1 MYRYD
6 NYDQQIVNERV
17 AQYRDQVRRR
27 LSGELAEDE
36 FRPLRLQNGLYMQ
49 IHAYMLRIAVP
60 YGLVSSRQMRMFAHI
75 ARNYDRGYGH
85 FTTRQNIQ
93 FNWLKLEDTPAILAD
108 LASVEMHGIQTS
120 GNCIRNI
127 SSDEF
132 AGVAADEIV
141 DPRPYAE
148 ILRQWSTFHPEFA
161 YLPRKF
167 KIAISGATTDRA
179 AILVHDIGLSVLK
192 NARGEIG
199 FRVLVGG
206 GLGRT
211 PIIGSEIY
219 DFLPWQHMMTY
230 IEAIM
235 RVYNQYGRR
244 DNIYKARIKI
254 LVKALGAAEFKRQ
267 VDAEWADIKDGSS
280 TLTVEELQRVEKYFT
295 PPVYEIF
302 SGDDPAVAV
311 HKAENK
317 AFANWLQRN
326 VKPHKVSGYAA
337 VVLSLK
343 KTAIAPG
350 DASDIQMDAAADLAD
365 RFSFGELRIT
375 HMQNL
380 VLADVRQADLF
391 TLWKIAAAQGMAT
404 PNVGLLS
411 DIICCPGGDFCTLA
425 NARSI
430 PLARAISE
438 RFESL
443 DFQHDIGEI
452 EINMSGCMNSCG
464 HNHVGH
470 IGVLG
475 VDKQDG
481 GEWYQISLGGDQGN
495 QSAIGKVIG
504 PSFTFQQVPQVI
516 DRLLQVY
523 VRERI
528 EDEKFIDTVR
538 RIGLVPFKEY
548 VYATPVVPD
557 ARLDD
562 EAYGLL
568 KDQNSVASSY
578 AVPYFTPR
586 F

>member
-1 MYRYD
+1 MYIYD
-6 NYDQQIVNERV
+6 KYDHTIVGERV

-27 LSGELAEDE
+27 LSDELTEAE

-49 IHAYMLRIAVP
+49 IHAYMLRVAVP
-60 YGLVSSRQMRMFAHI
+60 YGLLSAKQLRMFAHI
-75 ARNYDRGYGH
+75 ARKYDRGYGH

-93 FNWLKLEDTPAILAD
+93 YNWLKLEDTPAILAD

-132 AGVAADEIV
+132 AGVARDEII

-167 KIAISGATTDRA
+167 KIAITGATEDRA
-179 AILVHDIGLSVLK
+179 AIAVHDIGLAVTK
-192 NARGEIG
+192 NALGEIG

-211 PIIGSEIY
+211 PMIGVEIC
-219 DFLPWQHMMTY
+219 DFLPWQHVMTY
-230 IEAIM
+230 CESILRI
-235 RVYNQYGRR
+235 YNQYGRR

-254 LVKALGAAEFKRQ
+254 LVKALGIEEFKRQ
-267 VDAEWADIKDGSS
+267 VEADWADIKDGPG
-280 TLTVEELQRVEKYFT
+280 TLTAVEINRVAAYFT
-295 PPVYEIF
+295 APAYETLSAIDA
-302 SGDDPAVAV
+302 GVASL
-311 HKAENK
+311 KAENN

-326 VKPHKVSGYAA
+326 VKPHKVPGYAS

-350 DASDIQMDAAADLAD
+350 DASAEQMDVAADLAD

-380 VLADVRQADLF
+380 VLADVKQSDLI
-391 TLWKIAAAQGMAT
+391 TLWKIAAANGMAT
-404 PNVGLLS
+404 PNIGLLT
-411 DIICCPGGDFCTLA
+411 DIICCPGADFCTLA

-430 PLARAISE
+430 PLSKMVAE
-438 RFESL
+438 RFENI

-452 EINMSGCMNSCG
+452 EINISGCMNSCG

-470 IGVLG
+470 IGIMG

-481 GEWYQISLGGDQGN
+481 GDWYQVQLGGAQGN
-495 QSAIGKVIG
+495 NSSIGKVIG
-504 PSFTFQQVPQVI
+504 PSFTFEHIPEVI

-523 VRERI
+523 VRDRI
-528 EDEKFIDTVR
+528 EQELFIDTVR
-538 RIGLVPFKEY
+538 RIGITPFKEF
-548 VYATPVVPD
+548 VYANKIEAASD
-557 ARLDD
+557 AANDADD
-562 EAYGLL
+562 F
-568 KDQNSVASSY
+568 ASIAARY
-578 AVPYFTPR
+578 DVPYHQPR

>member
-1 MYRYD
+1 MYIYD
-6 NYDQQIVNERV
+6 KYDHTIVGERV

-27 LSGELAEDE
+27 LSDELTEAE

-49 IHAYMLRIAVP
+49 IHAYMLRVAVP
-60 YGLVSSRQMRMFAHI
+60 YGLLSSKQLRMFAHI
-75 ARNYDRGYGH
+75 ARKYDRGYGH

-93 FNWLKLEDTPAILAD
+93 YNWLKLEDTPAILAD
-108 LASVEMHGIQTS
+108 LASVEMHGNQTS

-132 AGVAADEIV
+132 AGVARDEII

-167 KIAISGATTDRA
+167 KIAITGATEDRA
-179 AILVHDIGLSVLK
+179 AIAVHDIGLAVTK
-192 NARGEIG
+192 NALGEIG

-211 PIIGSEIY
+211 PMIGVEIC
-219 DFLPWQHMMTY
+219 DFLPWQHVMTY
-230 IEAIM
+230 CESILRI
-235 RVYNQYGRR
+235 YNQYGRR
-244 DNIYKARIKI
+244 DNMYKARIKI
-254 LVKALGAAEFKRQ
+254 LVKAIGIEEFKRQ
-267 VDAEWADIKDGSS
+267 VEADWADIKDGSG
-280 TLTVEELQRVEKYFT
+280 TLTKAEVNRVAAYFT
-295 PPVYEIF
+295 APAYETLPAN
-302 SGDDPAVAV
+302 DAAVASL
-311 HKAENK
+311 KAENK

-326 VKPHKVSGYAA
+326 VKPHKVPGYAS

-350 DASDIQMDAAADLAD
+350 DASAEQMDAAADLAD

-380 VLADVRQADLF
+380 VLADVKQSDLI
-391 TLWKIAAAQGMAT
+391 TLWKIAAANGMAT
-404 PNVGLLS
+404 PNIGLLT
-411 DIICCPGGDFCTLA
+411 DIICCPGADFCTLA

-430 PLARAISE
+430 PLSKMVAE
-438 RFESL
+438 RFENI

-452 EINMSGCMNSCG
+452 EINISGCMNSCG

-470 IGVLG
+470 IGIMG

-481 GEWYQISLGGDQGN
+481 GDWYQVQLGGAQGN
-495 QSAIGKVIG
+495 NSSIGKVIG
-504 PSFTFQQVPQVI
+504 PSFTFEKIPEVI

-528 EDEKFIDTVR
+528 EQELFIDTVR
-538 RIGLVPFKEY
+538 RIGITPFKEF
-548 VYATPVVPD
+548 VYANKIEVTSD
-557 ARLDD
+557 AANDADD
-562 EAYGLL
+562 Y
-568 KDQNSVASSY
+568 ASIAARY
-578 AVPYFTPR
+578 DVPYHQPR

>member
-1 MYRYD
+1 MYHYD
-6 NYDQQIVNERV
+6 KYDQQIVNERV
-17 AQYRDQVRRR
+17 AQYGDQVRRR
-27 LSGELAEDE
+27 LSNELTEDE

-60 YGLVSSRQMRMFAHI
+60 YGLLSSRQMRMFAHI
-75 ARNYDRGYGH
+75 ARKYDRGYGH

-161 YLPRKF
+161 FLPRKF
-167 KIAISGATTDRA
+167 KIAVSGATIDRA
-179 AILVHDIGLSVLK
+179 AIAVHDIGLSVLK
-192 NARGEIG
+192 NAQGEMG

-211 PIIGSEIY
+211 PIIGSEIH
-219 DFLPWQHMMTY
+219 DFLPWQHVMTY

-244 DNIYKARIKI
+244 DNMYKARIKI

-267 VDAEWADIKDGSS
+267 VEVEWADLKDGPG
-280 TLTVEELQRVEKYFT
+280 TLTTVELQRVVAYFT
-295 PPVYEIF
+295 PPVYEK
-302 SGDDPAVAV
+302 SAAHDATVAAY
-311 HKAENK
+311 KAENK

-326 VKPHKVSGYAA
+326 VKPHKVPGYAA

-343 KTAIAPG
+343 KTGIAPG
-350 DASDIQMDAAADLAD
+350 DASAEQMDAAADLAD

-380 VLADVRQADLF
+380 VLADVKQSDLI
-391 TLWKIAAAQGMAT
+391 TLWKIATAQGMAT
-404 PNVGLLS
+404 PNIGLLS
-411 DIICCPGGDFCTLA
+411 DIICCPGGDFCSLA

-430 PLARAISE
+430 PLAKAIAE
-438 RFESL
+438 RFDSL

-481 GEWYQISLGGDQGN
+481 GEWYQISLGGAQGN
-495 QSAIGKVIG
+495 NSAIGKVIG
-504 PSFTFQQVPQVI
+504 PSFIFQQVPQVI
-516 DRLLQVY
+516 DRLLHVY
-523 VRERI
+523 LRERI
-528 EDEKFIDTVR
+528 ETERFIDTVR
-538 RIGLVPFKEY
+538 RIGLTPFKEY
-548 VYATPVVPD
+548 VYATPVEPD
-557 ARLDD
+557 AKLDG

-568 KDQNSVASSY
+568 KNPDNY
-578 AVPYFTPR
+578 AAPYSIPYFTSR